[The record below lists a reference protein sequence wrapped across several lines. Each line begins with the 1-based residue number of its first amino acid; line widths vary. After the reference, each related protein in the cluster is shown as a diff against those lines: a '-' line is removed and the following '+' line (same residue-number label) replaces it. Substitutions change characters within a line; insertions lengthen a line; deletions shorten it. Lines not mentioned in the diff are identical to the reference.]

1 MLRNQSSTTVSG
13 KHSRNE
19 GLVII
24 LAIFNLRAI
33 MLELADSG
41 PTWQLRPRK
50 VKLSPEKV
58 NTVSEKL
65 FP

>member
-1 MLRNQSSTTVSG
+1 
-13 KHSRNE
+13 
-19 GLVII
+19 
-24 LAIFNLRAI
+24 

-41 PTWQLRPRK
+41 PIWQLRPRK